1 MMTLIEKIQHHVT
14 MEGDCWEWRG
24 CMNGPIPIMKHDGKV
39 ANVRRLVLIDRGVPM
54 KGFIATYTCGNPK
67 CVNPEHTARS
77 SRAQMNRRIMA
88 DMSSATN
95 ALRSKRIAD
104 VKREKHA
111 KLSQADVEQ
120 IRASDDRHEDLAAR
134 YGVSK
139 SLIGRVRRCEMWKT
153 FSASPFAGLF
163 A

>member
-1 MMTLIEKIQHHVT
+1 MTLIEKIQRHVT
-14 MEGDCWEWRG
+14 TEGDCWEWLG
-24 CMNGPIPIMKHDGKV
+24 HMNGPIPIMKHDGKV
-39 ANVRRLVLIDRGVPM
+39 ANVRRMVLIERGVPM
-54 KGFIATYTCGNPK
+54 KGFIATYTCGNQM

-95 ALRSKRIAD
+95 MLRSMRIAEI
-104 VKREKHA
+104 KRRTDA
-111 KLSQADVEQ
+111 KLSRADVEQ
-120 IRASDDRHEDLAAR
+120 IRASGDTHQDLATR
-134 YGVSK
+134 FGISK
-139 SLIGRVRRCEMWKT
+139 SIIGRIKRGEMWKT

>member
-1 MMTLIEKIQHHVT
+1 MMTLIEKIQRHVT
-14 MEGDCWEWRG
+14 TEGNCWEWRG
-24 CMNGPIPIMKHDGKV
+24 HMNGSIPTMKHDGQV
-39 ANVRRLVLIDRGVPM
+39 ANVRRLVLIDSGVPM

-88 DMSSATN
+88 DMNTATN
-95 ALRSKRIAD
+95 TLRSKRIAE
-104 VKREKHA
+104 VKRRTDA

-120 IRASDDRHEDLAAR
+120 IRASNDTHQNLAAR
-134 YGVSK
+134 FGISK
-139 SLIGRVRRCEMWKT
+139 SIIGRIKRGEMWRT

>member
-1 MMTLIEKIQHHVT
+1 MMMLIEKIQRHVT
-14 MEGDCWEWRG
+14 MEGECWEWLG
-24 CMNGPIPIMKHDGKV
+24 HMNGSIPTMKHDGKV

-67 CVNPEHTARS
+67 CVNPDHTARS
-77 SRAQMNRRIMA
+77 SRAQMNRRIMS

-95 ALRSKRIAD
+95 ALRSKRIAE
-104 VKREKHA
+104 VKRRTDA
-111 KLSQADVEQ
+111 KLSQDDVDQ
-120 IRASDDRHEDLAAR
+120 IRASSDTHQHLAACF
-134 YGVSK
+134 GISK
-139 SLIGRVRRCEMWKT
+139 SIIGRIKRGEMWRT

>member
-1 MMTLIEKIQHHVT
+1 MMLIEKIQRHVT
-14 MEGDCWEWRG
+14 IEGDCWEWHG
-24 CMNGPIPIMKHDGKV
+24 CMQGSIPTMKHKNGV
-39 ANVRRLVLIDRGVPM
+39 SNVRRLVLIDRGVPM
-54 KGFIATYTCGNPK
+54 KGFIATYTCGNPM

-95 ALRSKRIAD
+95 TLRSKRIAE
-104 VKREKHA
+104 VKRRTDA
-111 KLSQADVEQ
+111 KLSQDDVDQ
-120 IRASDDRHEDLAAR
+120 IRASSDTHQHLAAR
-134 YGVSK
+134 FGISK
-139 SLIGRVRRCEMWKT
+139 SIIGRIKRGEMWRT

>member
-1 MMTLIEKIQHHVT
+1 MTLIEKIQHHVT

-24 CMNGPIPIMKHDGKV
+24 CMNGSIPIMKHDGKV
-39 ANVRRLVLIDRGVPM
+39 SNVRRLVLTDRGVPM
-54 KGFIATYTCGNPK
+54 KGFIATYACGNPM

-95 ALRSKRIAD
+95 ALRSKRIAE
-104 VKREKHA
+104 VKRRTDA

-120 IRASDDRHEDLAAR
+120 IRASGDTHQDLAAR
-134 YGVSK
+134 FGISK
-139 SLIGRVRRCEMWKT
+139 SIIGRIKRGEMWKT
-153 FSASPFAGLF
+153 FSASPFGGLF
-163 A
+163 S

>member
-1 MMTLIEKIQHHVT
+1 MMTLTEKIQRHVT
-14 MEGDCWEWRG
+14 IEGDCWEWCG
-24 CMNGPIPIMKHDGKV
+24 CTNGPIPTMRHGGQV

-54 KGFIATYTCGNPK
+54 KGFIATYTCGNPM

-95 ALRSKRIAD
+95 ALRSRRIAE
-104 VKREKHA
+104 VKRRTEA

-120 IRASDDRHEDLAAR
+120 IRESGDTHQHLAAR
-134 YGVSK
+134 FGVTK
-139 SLIGRVRRCEMWKT
+139 SIIGRIKRGEMWRT
-153 FSASPFAGLF
+153 FSASPFGGLF

>member
-1 MMTLIEKIQHHVT
+1 MMMLIEKIQRHVT
-14 MEGDCWEWRG
+14 IEGDCWEWSG
-24 CMNGPIPIMKHDGKV
+24 HMNGPIPIMKHDGRV
-39 ANVRRLVLIDRGVPM
+39 ANVRRLVMINRGVPM
-54 KGFIATYTCGNPK
+54 KGFIATCTCGNPK

-77 SRAQMNRRIMA
+77 SRAQMNRRIMS

-95 ALRSKRIAD
+95 TLRSKRIAE
-104 VKREKHA
+104 VKRRTDA

-120 IRASDDRHEDLAAR
+120 IRASGDTHQHLAAR
-134 YGVSK
+134 FGISK
-139 SLIGRVRRCEMWKT
+139 SIIGRIKRGEMWRT